1 MNPQLLDFNNII
13 SYLTYPPFPKTLLVL
28 KVLFISIFLY
38 FLFTIINYLLF
49 KTHYFQWLYGES
61 LVEAFAKRTYGIKK
75 LDVIWSKLKERGGP
89 DLESDYKLAVIEA
102 DSLLDRTLASIGY
115 KGESLEERLNQITLA
130 HLSTLEEIKTAH
142 KVRNDIVRDPDY
154 RLNVEKAKEILSI
167 YKKTF
172 EELEV
177 F

>member
-1 MNPQLLDFNNII
+1 MNAQFLDLNNII
-13 SYLTYPPFPKTLLVL
+13 SYFVYPPFPKTLLVL
-28 KVLFISIFLY
+28 KILFISIFLY
-38 FLFTIINYLLF
+38 FLFTIINYLFF

-75 LDVIWSKLKERGGP
+75 VDIIWSKIKERGRP

-102 DSLLDRTLASIGY
+102 DSLLDQTLASIGY
-115 KGESLEERLNQITLA
+115 KGENLEERLNQITLT
-130 HLSTLEEIKTAH
+130 HLSTLEEIKMAH
-142 KVRNDIVRDPDY
+142 KVRNDIVRDPNY
-154 RLNVEKAKEILSI
+154 RLNVEKAKETLSV

>member
-1 MNPQLLDFNNII
+1 MKI
-13 SYLTYPPFPKTLLVL
+13 
-28 KVLFISIFLY
+28 LFISIFIY
-38 FLFTIINYLLF
+38 FLANIINYLFF

-61 LVEAFAKRTYGIKK
+61 LVEAFAKRTYGVKR

-102 DSLLDRTLASIGY
+102 DSLLDQTLASIGY
-115 KGESLEERLNQITLA
+115 KGENLEERLNQITPA
-130 HLSTLEEIKTAH
+130 HLSTLEEIRMAH

-154 RLNVEKAKEILSI
+154 RLNIERAREILSI
-167 YKKTF
+167 YKKSF